1 MIEHEYGYRAKMA
14 EVLAR
19 AIVDG
24 VGLLCV
30 SDSEEIDEVFGSG
43 RDQVGDRCEPA
54 SFALEEAI
62 EYLQQEARRYQ
73 CTLANN

>member
-1 MIEHEYGYRAKMA
+1 MA

-30 SDSEEIDEVFGSG
+30 SDPEEIDEIFGPG
-43 RDQVGDRCEPA
+43 RDQVGDRCEPV

-62 EYLQQEARRYQ
+62 EYLQQKQGDISAHRQTTEGDHR
-73 CTLANN
+73 